1 MSFKDLNAALPE
13 IMNDKVLPAEIY
25 AKKEV
30 VPEPVEQP
38 AQNGPADES
47 DEVPDA
53 AAELGAA
60 FDDAFASSSE
70 DDGPPPKK
78 AEAPV
83 AETKVEEEKEEA

>member
-1 MSFKDLNAALPE
+1 M
-13 IMNDKVLPAEIY
+13 
-25 AKKEV
+25 
-30 VPEPVEQP
+30 EQP
-38 AQNGPADES
+38 AQNGPADDS

-83 AETKVEEEKEEA
+83 VETKVEEEK